1 MKTYLEKSGFTTVK
15 SDLVDAPIINELPI
29 AMECEFIEYQS
40 DETGMG
46 VIGKVVKTSIE
57 EANMSGDKVNI
68 DSLEAIA
75 F

>member
-1 MKTYLEKSGFTTVK
+1 LKTDIVEDKYLKSV
-15 SDLVDAPIINELPI
+15 PI